1 MPVTQESSTPRITSV
16 AVQLA
21 AQKAKA
27 WARIGDRRQVE
38 VALDQGRTLLESLP
52 YPENLDN
59 HLIVDPTKFD
69 YYAMDCYRVLGEDRL
84 TETYAREVIQA
95 GTDFDGTIKAP
106 MRDAEACVTLG
117 VVSVRAGNVEEA
129 VAFGR
134 QAVTGERKSLP
145 SLLMISR
152 ELATA
157 LRNRH
162 SDNTDASSYL
172 DELRAI
178 AAA

>member
-1 MPVTQESSTPRITSV
+1 MPVTQESSTPRITVSPYNL
-16 AVQLA
+16 QPKRRRL
-21 AQKAKA
+21 
-27 WARIGDRRQVE
+27 GHESDRQVE

-59 HLIVDPTKFD
+59 HLIVDPARFD

-84 TETYAREVIQA
+84 AETYAREVIQA

-157 LRNRH
+157 LRSRH